1 MRLNI
6 GDSLPS
12 GGEATASLSS
22 SVADSLRADFFHS
35 SDAPKLASVGDAQ
48 PTISDVPASSP
59 AGAIEIP
66 APIMQALDSA
76 APVRFSSAGE
86 NQAANRQPDYFLT
99 VDGKLV
105 KNEKAQPSPD
115 GSINIEIQSSKP
127 EHNKSLHDAIMHQS
141 EMQKEAAKDMIRLFQ
156 KNNPGKPVPG
166 WMNDLANAKPNLPA
180 FVPFEPAPNRPV
192 TPPPENGFVNR
203 GTSGLPG
210 FAGNGGFDGGGN
222 YRGNGGAGDGTL
234 WTGGSDR
241 GKPMGPGETVKAKEI
256 FDYMTQKHQL
266 PPHIASG
273 ILGNMMTESNLRTDA
288 YNPRE
293 GAIGLIQWLGSRR
306 QGLENFAANEGK
318 PVTDWRVQVDFM
330 MHELKTSESGS
341 WARLQHAQTP
351 GEAAAIFDK
360 YYERS
365 SGHARGQ
372 RMANAENIHRTI
384 ATA

>member
-1 MRLNI
+1 MRLTI
-6 GDSLPS
+6 GDSFPS
-12 GGEATASLSS
+12 GGEASSASS
-22 SVADSLRADFFHS
+22 SSGADSLRADFFRS
-35 SDAPKLASVGDAQ
+35 SEAPRSIEA
-48 PTISDVPASSP
+48 PAIAAP
-59 AGAIEIP
+59 AAGVVEIP
-66 APIMQALDSA
+66 APIMQALDTA
-76 APVRFSSAGE
+76 KPVRFSSAGE
-86 NQAANRQPDYFLT
+86 NQAAARQPDYYLT
-99 VDGKLV
+99 TDGKLV
-105 KNEKAQPSPD
+105 KNENAQPSPD
-115 GSINIEIQSSKP
+115 GSINIEIQSAKP
-127 EHNKSLHDAIMHQS
+127 EHNKSLRDAILHQS
-141 EMQKEAAKDMIRLFQ
+141 EMQKAAAKDMIRLFQ

-166 WMNDLANAKPNLPA
+166 WMEDLASAQPNLPN
-180 FVPFEPAPNRPV
+180 FVPFEPAQNRPV
-192 TPPPENGFVNR
+192 APPPENGFVNR

-222 YRGNGGAGDGTL
+222 YRGNGGAGDGSL

-256 FDYMTQKHQL
+256 FDYMTQKHSL

-288 YNPRE
+288 YNPNE
-293 GAIGLIQWLGSRR
+293 GAIGLIQWLGPRR
-306 QGLENFAANEGK
+306 QALENFASNEGK

-330 MHELKTSESGS
+330 MHELKGSESGS
-341 WARLQHAQTP
+341 WAKLQHAQTP

>member
-1 MRLNI
+1 MRQNI
-6 GDSLPS
+6 GDSFPS
-12 GGEATASLSS
+12 GGEAAASTS
-22 SVADSLRADFFHS
+22 SVADTLRADFFRT
-35 SDAPKLASVGDAQ
+35 SDAPKLASIGDMQA
-48 PTISDVPASSP
+48 PASS
-59 AGAIEIP
+59 ASAVEIP
-66 APIMQALDSA
+66 APIMQALDSSK
-76 APVRFSSAGE
+76 PVRFSSAGE
-86 NQAANRQPDYFLT
+86 NQAANRQPDYFLG
-99 VDGKLV
+99 VDGKLI
-105 KNEKAQPSPD
+105 KNENAQPSPD
-115 GSINIEIQSSKP
+115 GSINIQIQSAKP
-127 EHNKSLHDAIMHQS
+127 EHNQSLRDAIMHQS

-166 WMNDLANAKPNLPA
+166 WMNDLANAKPNLPN
-180 FVPFEPAPNRPV
+180 FVPFEPAQNRPI

-203 GTSGLPG
+203 GSSGVSG
-210 FAGNGGFDGGGN
+210 FAGNGGFDSGGN
-222 YRGNGGAGDGTL
+222 FRGNGSAGDGTV

-288 YNPRE
+288 YNPKE

-318 PVTDWRVQVDFM
+318 PVTDWRVQVDYM

-341 WARLQHAQTP
+341 WNRLQQTQTP
-351 GEAAAIFDK
+351 AQAAAVFDK

-365 SGHARGQ
+365 SGHARGE
-372 RMANAENIHRTI
+372 RMANAENVHRTI